1 MKVKKL
7 LKFYFNAGRAEKLID
22 RLIYKKATSVNFAR
36 PADDC
41 AEEVAE
47 LVKKKAEMCAFYG
60 FLKGAVSAFSEEE
73 MKELNRLFDTIFL
86 DLYPTFIDDFNALM
100 PESERFHSKTSE
112 LLSTEL
118 RIFAL
123 IRLGINDS
131 SQIADILHYSLA
143 TIYNYRTRVRNKA
156 LIPAAEFENA
166 IMRIG
171 VIE

>member
-73 MKELNRLFDTIFL
+73 MKELKRYSVSGSAAFGKDEGRAVRRLALKLARRLKGCSEKYSEGIAAAFD
-86 DLYPTFIDDFNALM
+86 
-100 PESERFHSKTSE
+100 
-112 LLSTEL
+112 LS
-118 RIFAL
+118 FM
-123 IRLGINDS
+123 G
-131 SQIADILHYSLA
+131 
-143 TIYNYRTRVRNKA
+143 
-156 LIPAAEFENA
+156 
-166 IMRIG
+166 
-171 VIE
+171 